1 MRKKIGMLLGVVLLS
16 IALLTGCGSG
26 ALSAAGAGS
35 SSSTAATTNAK
46 ADKLTIKML
55 NVGQGDAILIETAE
69 QTVLVDTSDLD
80 EQAKLRAELKKAGI
94 SKIDKLI
101 LSHPHADHIGGVE
114 GVVLA
119 DYPVW
124 QVYDNGMASTSKVFI
139 RYMKLLKEKGISR
152 QGLVAGDELDLG
164 GGVKFKVFAPT
175 KDLVAQANAKGYKH
189 DPNNESVVGKLTF
202 GDFSMLFTGD
212 AEREEEKSVV
222 ASYASD
228 LKCLVLKAG
237 HHGSKTSSSADLL
250 RAVAP
255 ETALISCGAGNDYGH
270 PHKETMKKY
279 HSLKLKIYET
289 DKNGTITITTDGS
302 GYSVATETGDA
313 Q

>member
-1 MRKKIGMLLGVVLLS
+1 M
-16 IALLTGCGSG
+16 
-26 ALSAAGAGS
+26 
-35 SSSTAATTNAK
+35 
-46 ADKLTIKML
+46 TIRML

-80 EQAKLRAELKKAGI
+80 EQDKLRAELKKAGI
-94 SKIDKLI
+94 TKIDKLI

-119 DYPVW
+119 DYPVGM
-124 QVYDNGMASTSKVFI
+124 VYDNGMASTSKVFI

-175 KDLVAQANAKGYKH
+175 KELVEQASAKGYKH
-189 DPNNESVVGKLTF
+189 DPNNESVVGKLTY

-237 HHGSKTSSSADLL
+237 HHGSKTSSSAELL
-250 RAVAP
+250 RAVVP

-279 HSLKLKIYET
+279 NSLKLKIYET
-289 DKNGTITITTDGS
+289 DKNGTITVTTDGKT
-302 GYSVATETGDA
+302 YAVTTETGDA